1 MDNRRDRA
9 TRVGARIA
17 AGLVAAPTM
26 ALGSA
31 VAVTVAGV
39 ASPVVIPVVVLG
51 AGLSGGKEVYENTYS
66 KLKERRKRDRHSEKQ
81 NLLLKATHR
90 IAAASNGI
98 LAFSCATI
106 CTTVAAAVA
115 IPVGIVAVGGYT
127 AMGSAQLTWYACT
140 NKIRKREKTRKRQKQ
155 KEIFER
161 KNPTKSVSTTLDD
174 PCSICLEE
182 MKKGDLTRKF
192 HCNHIF
198 HQSCSDRW
206 LEMKNTCP
214 LCQQSVLPE
223 GSEF

>member
-1 MDNRRDRA
+1 MGRDRA
-9 TRVGARIA
+9 TRVGAGIA
-17 AGLVAAPTM
+17 AGLIAAPTM
-26 ALGSA
+26 AVGSA
-31 VAVTVAGV
+31 IAATVAGV
-39 ASPVVIPVVVLG
+39 AAPVVVPVAVLG
-51 AGLSGGKEVYENTYS
+51 AGWTGGKEVFENTYS
-66 KLKERRKRDRHSEKQ
+66 KLKEKRQRDRHSEKQ

-127 AMGSAQLTWYACT
+127 AMGSAQVTWYACT

-155 KEIFER
+155 KEIF
-161 KNPTKSVSTTLDD
+161 
-174 PCSICLEE
+174 E